1 MTDERLA
8 AMDRLLAEYRRRL
21 AKEAVL
27 DVVQQYRSSVAQRL
41 SDEAVLIARR
51 TAIVE
56 RLHEREQQKRTMA
69 SEPDRPPHHHVHA
82 ADSGARNHLEFARPL
97 NVMASAAR
105 SHVSHSSS
113 RSWCGIDKRRSAT
126 MSGLTRIPDPRQ
138 TSGHVRKVPANLLM
152 RNADVIRGKWPEH
165 QEVAMRTEDLEA
177 LRERMLAVIAA
188 SAFGLRDTIGKS
200 GFDERVM
207 TAMGKVPRH
216 EFVPIELQPYAYE
229 NIPLPIGFAKTISQ
243 PFVVALMTDLLDIK
257 ADDSV
262 LEIGTGLGYQAA
274 ILAQLARKV
283 YSVEIIEE
291 LGQAAKQR
299 LRQQGC
305 NNVELKIANGYH
317 GWSEHA
323 PFDKVIVT
331 AAPDL
336 IPPPLIHQLKAG
348 GKMVIPAGLPN
359 TQQLIVAEKLA
370 NGRMTM
376 KEILSVRFSQ
386 LEGTEPGLS

>member
-1 MTDERLA
+1 
-8 AMDRLLAEYRRRL
+8 
-21 AKEAVL
+21 
-27 DVVQQYRSSVAQRL
+27 
-41 SDEAVLIARR
+41 
-51 TAIVE
+51 
-56 RLHEREQQKRTMA
+56 
-69 SEPDRPPHHHVHA
+69 
-82 ADSGARNHLEFARPL
+82 
-97 NVMASAAR
+97 
-105 SHVSHSSS
+105 
-113 RSWCGIDKRRSAT
+113 
-126 MSGLTRIPDPRQ
+126 
-138 TSGHVRKVPANLLM
+138 M
-152 RNADVIRGKWPEH
+152 RA
-165 QEVAMRTEDLEA
+165 EDLEP
-177 LRERMLAVIAA
+177 LRKHMLAVIAT
-188 SAFGLRDTIGKS
+188 SAFGLRGAIGKNAL
-200 GFDERVM
+200 DERVM
-207 TAMGKVPRH
+207 TAMRKVPRH

-257 ADDSV
+257 ADNSV

-274 ILAQLARKV
+274 ILAQLARRV

-305 NNVELKIANGYH
+305 SNVELKIANGYH

>member
-1 MTDERLA
+1 
-8 AMDRLLAEYRRRL
+8 
-21 AKEAVL
+21 
-27 DVVQQYRSSVAQRL
+27 
-41 SDEAVLIARR
+41 
-51 TAIVE
+51 
-56 RLHEREQQKRTMA
+56 
-69 SEPDRPPHHHVHA
+69 
-82 ADSGARNHLEFARPL
+82 
-97 NVMASAAR
+97 
-105 SHVSHSSS
+105 
-113 RSWCGIDKRRSAT
+113 
-126 MSGLTRIPDPRQ
+126 
-138 TSGHVRKVPANLLM
+138 
-152 RNADVIRGKWPEH
+152 
-165 QEVAMRTEDLEA
+165 
-177 LRERMLAVIAA
+177 MLAVIAA
-188 SAFGLRDTIGKS
+188 GAFALRDTIGKS
-200 GFDERVM
+200 AFDERVM

-216 EFVPIELQPYAYE
+216 EFVPIELQPYAYA
-229 NIPLPIGFAKTISQ
+229 NFPLPIGFAKTISQ
-243 PFVVALMTDLLDIK
+243 PFIVALMTDLLDIK

-274 ILAQLARKV
+274 ILAQLARTV

-291 LGQAAKQR
+291 LGQETKRR

-305 NNVELKIANGYH
+305 SNVELTIANGYH
-317 GWSEHA
+317 GWSQHA

-376 KEILSVRFSQ
+376 KEILPVRFSQ